1 MCGEPESDHEADLAG
16 TDQSAPNGPLKRLE
30 PLIDRGT
37 HSADDG
43 RDWFPVVDERERSEK
58 GQAEKD
64 GSQLGR
70 WDIERAKLGR
80 PVASGSESCFK
91 EQTLSESRCQLTM
104 KMPPMT

>member
-91 EQTLSESRCQLTM
+91 EQTLSESRCQLTI

>member
-43 RDWFPVVDERERSEK
+43 RDWFPVVDERSGARKAKPRKMEASLDA
-58 GQAEKD
+58 GISNAQSL
-64 GSQLGR
+64 GGR
-70 WDIERAKLGR
+70 WRVDQKVVSRSR
-80 PVASGSESCFK
+80 PFRRVDVS
-91 EQTLSESRCQLTM
+91 
-104 KMPPMT
+104 